1 MLYYSETKHNLHKL
15 QDLYFFN
22 SIISHSKV
30 VGKELADL
38 RSILNT
44 SYYASLDP
52 PMDIRYFDISFFN
65 NISRK
70 KYITAKLEITYIG
83 VIKELTH
90 EDYLLDN
97 NASLISIFDMT
108 KAHNPICDSIM
119 ALIIA
124 IYIIKKLI

>member
-1 MLYYSETKHNLHKL
+1 
-15 QDLYFFN
+15 
-22 SIISHSKV
+22 V